1 MQTTGTTF
9 LGDTNASCN
18 PGVLRSAFSFRG
30 MLLFY
35 CLALGLNWCQ
45 AEVSLISRNPFGL
58 GDDQSPDDLNETV
71 IEKIPNLEEE
81 IEFCGSYSVDG
92 TRKFSLLTKEDNKKH
107 WMELSQSLLNFTLV
121 KYDEDARAL
130 LIEFGGKYDVLPLR
144 QASKLAAASRP
155 VVRRPGLD
163 HPKTSRSGPRRR
175 IPSRTERPPRVLPLT
190 PEFPE
195 KIPSPPKRI

>member
-1 MQTTGTTF
+1 MF
-9 LGDTNASCN
+9 C
-18 PGVLRSAFSFRG
+18 
-30 MLLFY
+30 
-35 CLALGLNWCQ
+35 CLALELNWCQ
-45 AEVSLISRNPFGL
+45 AEVSLIDRNPFGL
-58 GDDQSPDDLNETV
+58 GDKQRSSDVKETV

-107 WMELSQSLLNFTLV
+107 WVELSQSLLNFTLV
-121 KYDEDARAL
+121 KYDENARAL

-144 QASKLAAASRP
+144 QASKLAVANRP
-155 VVRRPGLD
+155 VVRRPDLD
-163 HPKTSRSGPRRR
+163 RPRTSRPGPQRR